1 MSDVVNEMPLEY
13 LMIVRDP
20 KFVSDRLVF
29 GDNKILV
36 AGYGNIS
43 LF

>member
-1 MSDVVNEMPLEY
+1 MSDVINEMPLEY
-13 LMIVRDP
+13 IMIVRDP

-36 AGYGNIS
+36 AGYGKI
-43 LF
+43 